1 MLSHLMQTKLGCQLY
16 HKKRC
21 LQDLQ
26 DKFLSIE
33 DAAAPKVGRTG
44 TGINGG
50 LQFARKLIA
59 LKRLIQLKERKKN
72 NGNWLNFLI
81 VI

>member
-1 MLSHLMQTKLGCQLY
+1 MLSSLMQTKLDCHFSY
-16 HKKRC
+16 IIKKKC

-33 DAAAPKVGRTG
+33 DAAAPRVGRAG
-44 TGINGG
+44 TGINGR

-59 LKRLIQLKERKKN
+59 LKRLT
-72 NGNWLNFLI
+72 
-81 VI
+81 